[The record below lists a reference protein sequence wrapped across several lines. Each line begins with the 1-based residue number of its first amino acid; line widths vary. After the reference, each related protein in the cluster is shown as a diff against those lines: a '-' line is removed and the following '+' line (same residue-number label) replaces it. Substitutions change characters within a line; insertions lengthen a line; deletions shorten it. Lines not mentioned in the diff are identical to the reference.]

1 MKLLQFKTSY
11 LRVLPDSG
19 LQVNLPSDK
28 FKNLFNFSPLY
39 KVIPRIHPAGGYF
52 FKRRNEYTN
61 SIGFRRI
68 TEDKK
73 CRLYFINNLNDVF
86 SGKVEAGETQKYG
99 DFILNKWVK
108 RGAEI
113 PDIIYEELT

>member
-1 MKLLQFKTSY
+1 MKLLQFKTPY
-11 LRVLPDSG
+11 LRVLPASV

-28 FKNLFNFSPLY
+28 FKNFLRFSPLY
-39 KVIPRIHPAGGYF
+39 KVIPRIYPAGGYF
-52 FKRRNEYTN
+52 FKRQKRNEYTN

-73 CRLYFINNLNDVF
+73 CRLYFINNLNYFF
-86 SGKVEAGETQKYG
+86 SGKVEAGETQKYS

-108 RGAEI
+108 RGQKFQ
-113 PDIIYEELT
+113 T

>member
-1 MKLLQFKTSY
+1 M
-11 LRVLPDSG
+11 
-19 LQVNLPSDK
+19 
-28 FKNLFNFSPLY
+28 
-39 KVIPRIHPAGGYF
+39 
-52 FKRRNEYTN
+52 
-61 SIGFRRI
+61 RI